1 MQASRQN
8 MNFVYLQ
15 KTKILILHLFAINH
29 FYLATK
35 FRNIMNDLQTQ
46 FEHSMFNSLGTF
58 KAWRF
63 FKGTLETF
71 RALICLQTFLNYFRE
86 KET

>member
-15 KTKILILHLFAINH
+15 KTKILILHLVAIKTI

-46 FEHSMFNSLGTF
+46 FEHLMFNS
-58 KAWRF
+58 AWQD
-63 FKGTLETF
+63 ETF
-71 RALICLQTFLNYFRE
+71 LLPR
-86 KET
+86 

>member
-15 KTKILILHLFAINH
+15 KTKILILHLVAIKTI

-35 FRNIMNDLQTQ
+35 FRNIINDLQTQ
-46 FEHSMFNSLGTF
+46 FEHFNVQQWLT
-58 KAWRF
+58 R
-63 FKGTLETF
+63 
-71 RALICLQTFLNYFRE
+71 
-86 KET
+86 

>member
-15 KTKILILHLFAINH
+15 KILHLVAIKTI

-35 FRNIMNDLQTQ
+35 FRNVMNDLQTQ
-46 FEHSMFNSLGTF
+46 FEHLMFNSG
-58 KAWRF
+58 
-63 FKGTLETF
+63 
-71 RALICLQTFLNYFRE
+71 
-86 KET
+86 

>member
-15 KTKILILHLFAINH
+15 KTKILILHLVAIKTIFN
-29 FYLATK
+29 LATK

-46 FEHSMFNSLGTF
+46 FEHSMFNSD
-58 KAWRF
+58 WQD
-63 FKGTLETF
+63 ETF
-71 RALICLQTFLNYFRE
+71 LFSMVTNPPSNKNICFIGQEVFVYQI
-86 KET
+86 